1 MKLLTGSSGGNTG
14 NWWPTSSIGKLN
26 YRSTAS
32 LLLITN
38 YTISSPA
45 DSLRWAPP
53 DTSVRFLVPTP
64 SISRLSQLLGFN
76 DSRHH
81 FLLRLFD
88 LAYSFRLRLPLLV
101 SAGFFLCHF
110 FSIYFPR
117 VEINVELDEEDD
129 DEDDVELEIELDIED
144 GDTDADN

>member
-1 MKLLTGSSGGNTG
+1 MQLLTGSGGGSTG
-14 NWWPTSSIGKLN
+14 NWWSTSSIGKLS

-45 DSLRWAPP
+45 DSLRWTPP

-64 SISRLSQLLGFN
+64 SISGLSRLLGFN

-117 VEINVELDEEDD
+117 VEINVELDEDD
-129 DEDDVELEIELDIED
+129 DEDDVEIEIELDIED
-144 GDTDADN
+144 EDTDDDN